1 MIILYVT
8 CFLILFYIWRF
19 KLEPNYYFNLI
30 LPPIFYNEH
39 LVNPGSLFK
48 SNNHS
53 LFHVNVFKSQYEPSN
68 FMLKIAPQDYYFF
81 IENGR
86 IIYHPNGDS
95 IDGIRVQYTC
105 SPDFELA
112 YELPLKK
119 DVTANPKIICHRN
132 LKYLKKYVY
141 TNEIYFE
148 IFDSLRKPIKVLN
161 SFFSKIQTID
171 GMNRL
176 TLANPLTGGCSRFL

>member
-1 MIILYVT
+1 MYVT
-8 CFLILFYIWRF
+8 CFLVLFYIWRF
-19 KLEPNYYFNLI
+19 KLEPNYYFNMI
-30 LPPIFYNEH
+30 IPPHE
-39 LVNPGSLFK
+39 P
-48 SNNHS
+48 SNNMHS
-53 LFHVNVFKSQYEPSN
+53 LFHVIGFKSQYEPSC

-81 IENGR
+81 IENGK

-95 IDGIRVQYTC
+95 TDGIRVQYTC

-119 DVTANPKIICHRN
+119 DMTVNPKIICHRN

-148 IFDSLRKPIKVLN
+148 VFDSLRKPIRVIN
-161 SFFSKIQTID
+161 SFFSKIQTIH
-171 GMNRL
+171 GINKLMRAL
-176 TLANPLTGGCSRFL
+176 